1 MSYKDRDRVY
11 AWLDA
16 GNGEKLTTL
25 DRAVLVMI
33 AERANTKTGVSAP
46 GNKEPAQ
53 RWESIPTALT
63 GRSLGCTSSGW
74 STRCLAARARA
85 GPGTSSPAK

>member
-16 GNGEKLTTL
+16 GHGKKLTTL

-33 AERANTKTGVSAP
+33 AERANAASRVSAP
-46 GNKEPAQ
+46 GIDDPAQ
-53 RWESIPTALT
+53 RW
-63 GRSLGCTSSGW
+63 GRQAQE
-74 STRCLAARARA
+74 R
-85 GPGTSSPAK
+85 